1 MKVSFSFFSGNPRS
15 ENSFFNR
22 NAVHTSSV
30 AHLSWGNP
38 SGREE
43 EEEEEE
49 EENPFAF
56 GPSYELK
63 K

>member
-1 MKVSFSFFSGNPRS
+1 MKVSFSFFRGIHGREILFS
-15 ENSFFNR
+15 NR
-22 NAVHTSSV
+22 NAVRTSSV

-43 EEEEEE
+43 EEDE